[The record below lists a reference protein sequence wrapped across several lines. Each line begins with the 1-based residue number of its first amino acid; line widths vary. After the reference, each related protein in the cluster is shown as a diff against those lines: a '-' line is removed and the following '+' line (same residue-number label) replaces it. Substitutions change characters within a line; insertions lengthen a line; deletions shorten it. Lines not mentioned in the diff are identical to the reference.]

1 MNTINMCS
9 MAQTVPGQ
17 GVFSAYQEQV
27 RLVQEKLSDQ
37 FSVSVNRPLIC
48 DITHY
53 HTINLRYFLTLPL
66 VKMYGKTVGYVHFL
80 PETLEDSLRLPGWF
94 RPVFY
99 RYIIRFYKSMDS
111 LVTVN
116 PAFIDRLAAYG
127 IDRSKITY
135 IPNFVDERTF
145 SPLTPAQRR
154 QARRIFGLDADRF
167 TVVCAGQLQTR
178 KGVLDFA
185 ELARRMPQV
194 QFVWAGGFSFGRITE
209 GFDEIRKLRKAP
221 PENLY
226 FPGILPREEMCA
238 FYGMADVML
247 LPSYAELFPMT
258 VLEAMSCGT
267 PVVLRDLDI
276 YPGILFDFYRKADS
290 VDGFELLILRMMS
303 NPQEMAL
310 AREDARRGSA
320 FYSRERIAK
329 MWRQYYQCV
338 LCGEKGTAVP
348 VPAKGLIRL

>member
-17 GVFSAYQEQV
+17 GVLSAYQEQV
-27 RLVQEKLSDQ
+27 RLVREELSDQ
-37 FSVSVNRPLIC
+37 FAVSVNRPSAC

-53 HTINLRYFLTLPL
+53 HTINLRYFLTVPF
-66 VKMYGKTVGYVHFL
+66 VKLYGKTVGYVHFL
-80 PETLEDSLRLPGWF
+80 PETLEDSLRLPKWF
-94 RPVFY
+94 RPIFY
-99 RYIIRFYKSMDS
+99 RYVICFYKRMDS

-116 PAFIDRLAAYG
+116 PVFIDRLTAYG
-127 IDRSKITY
+127 IDREKITY

-145 SPLTPAQRR
+145 SPLTSAQRR
-154 QARRIFGLDADRF
+154 RARELFGLDADRF

-194 QFVWAGGFSFGRITE
+194 QFVWAGGFSFGRMTE
-209 GFDEIRKLRKAP
+209 GYEEIRRLCKAP
-221 PENLY
+221 PENLH
-226 FPGILPREEMCA
+226 FPGILPREQMRA

-267 PVVLRDLDI
+267 PVVLRNLDI

-290 VDGFELLILRMMS
+290 VDGFELLLLRMMS

-310 AREDARRGSA
+310 ARRDASRGSA
-320 FYSRERIAK
+320 FYSWERIAK
-329 MWRQYYQCV
+329 MWRQYYQNV
-338 LCGEKGTAVP
+338 LCGEEGAVFP
-348 VPAKGLIRL
+348 APAKRLIRL